1 MTTPKPRKRKPI
13 GTWFGIYHV
22 TGDEVSF
29 PALSRTDGYHVRNL
43 TAAELTKRLGYEVK
57 PEWVMPHWA
66 EGVKS

>member
-1 MTTPKPRKRKPI
+1 MTTPKPRKRKRT

-29 PALSRTDGYHVRNL
+29 PTLARDEGDMVREATAIVL
-43 TAAELTKRLGYEVK
+43 TERLGYEVK

-66 EGVKS
+66 EGVRP